1 MNRFYFYDPL
11 LNLSLLGNSLVKIS
25 IYVVYAILA
34 VSLPVLFF
42 SDFLAFRWLG
52 LLLSLFLIDRLSHF
66 GQAEKSL
73 SELKREPKKKK
84 INLAN
89 YLTPKTHQVIMQ
101 AFLKSSVFKKDF
113 HVLLLKELIEQETIK
128 EIFKRL
134 DISLKEFEEKLE
146 GYLEQSKE
154 TAMKNDLKN
163 FTEGLVMAAF
173 QEAGLMGER
182 FIEPYSILSALMA
195 FPQPCFIKL
204 LELFNLSAGD
214 IREASIFGRYS
225 SLFARLRQLPRVLG
239 GFGHFSYR
247 LRHRVINRAWTS
259 RPTSVLD
266 SLSTDLTDLARNEK
280 IGFLIGHDKEFQRL
294 VEILC
299 RAVSPNALLVGEPGV
314 GKSALVAH
322 LAFLI
327 VKDQVPPALFDKRL
341 VSLDIGSL
349 VASATPDVL
358 AGRLKTIVDEI
369 FKAGNIILHIP
380 NFENLFRTA
389 GPQFLNAIDIFLP
402 ILESS
407 AFPVIAETYPRELKQ
422 WIEPRSE
429 IFSMFEVLQVQELTQ
444 EESVRFLV
452 FDSLIL
458 EKSYKIFI
466 SFKAIKKAVELAYR
480 YFRQKVLPLS
490 AEDLLKQALAE
501 AARQRLKRVDE
512 DLVIAVAEE
521 RSQIPIQRAGEKEI
535 KQLLDLEKLIHERL
549 VNQNQAVN
557 AVAEAL
563 REYRSGLARKG
574 GPIAA
579 FLFVGPTGVGKTELS
594 KILAK
599 LQFGSENAMIRFDM
613 SEYQEKQTISR
624 FLGAPSFN
632 VSGALTD
639 SVLQKP
645 YSLILL
651 DEFEKAHPDILNLF
665 LQVFDEGR
673 LTDSL
678 GRLVDFQNTIIIAT
692 SNAHSEFIVKNL
704 EAGQPIEAIAD
715 ELKKKLTSIFKPEL
729 LNRFSDVIVF
739 RNLELQEIKSIVQI
753 QLNDLAKSLK
763 ETQNIGLDFEEGA
776 ISEIAE
782 LGYNPVFGARPMRQ
796 VISSKIKSRLSEKIL
811 KKEIGRGNSLKVSFE
826 NNDFQFKLVE

>member
-163 FTEGLVMAAF
+163 FTEGLVMVAF

-402 ILESS
+402 ILKSS

>member
-402 ILESS
+402 ILKSS

-521 RSQIPIQRAGEKEI
+521 KSQIPIQRAGEKEI

>member
-402 ILESS
+402 ILKSS

>member
-1 MNRFYFYDPL
+1 
-11 LNLSLLGNSLVKIS
+11 
-25 IYVVYAILA
+25 
-34 VSLPVLFF
+34 
-42 SDFLAFRWLG
+42 
-52 LLLSLFLIDRLSHF
+52 
-66 GQAEKSL
+66 
-73 SELKREPKKKK
+73 
-84 INLAN
+84 
-89 YLTPKTHQVIMQ
+89 
-101 AFLKSSVFKKDF
+101 
-113 HVLLLKELIEQETIK
+113 
-128 EIFKRL
+128 
-134 DISLKEFEEKLE
+134 
-146 GYLEQSKE
+146 
-154 TAMKNDLKN
+154 
-163 FTEGLVMAAF
+163 
-173 QEAGLMGER
+173 
-182 FIEPYSILSALMA
+182 
-195 FPQPCFIKL
+195 
-204 LELFNLSAGD
+204 
-214 IREASIFGRYS
+214 
-225 SLFARLRQLPRVLG
+225 
-239 GFGHFSYR
+239 
-247 LRHRVINRAWTS
+247 
-259 RPTSVLD
+259 
-266 SLSTDLTDLARNEK
+266 
-280 IGFLIGHDKEFQRL
+280 
-294 VEILC
+294 
-299 RAVSPNALLVGEPGV
+299 
-314 GKSALVAH
+314 
-322 LAFLI
+322 
-327 VKDQVPPALFDKRL
+327 
-341 VSLDIGSL
+341 
-349 VASATPDVL
+349 
-358 AGRLKTIVDEI
+358 
-369 FKAGNIILHIP
+369 
-380 NFENLFRTA
+380 
-389 GPQFLNAIDIFLP
+389 
-402 ILESS
+402 
-407 AFPVIAETYPRELKQ
+407 
-422 WIEPRSE
+422 
-429 IFSMFEVLQVQELTQ
+429 MFEVLQVQELTQ